1 MAIYYIF
8 FHFQASP
15 TDNGLLLDEDSM
27 RSEDGVLSPEDSDLA
42 QLRSLND
49 TELSADWYNFQVI
62 TSNDFIA
69 GNGICKVYFCI
80 NIFLIIHDYPFL

>member
-1 MAIYYIF
+1 MTFLIICYGTVYTGVSISELFEYIDYYMT
-8 FHFQASP
+8 QASP

-27 RSEDGVLSPEDSDLA
+27 RLDDGVLSPEDSDLA

-62 TSNDFIA
+62 LLKKILASKI
-69 GNGICKVYFCI
+69 
-80 NIFLIIHDYPFL
+80 